1 MLALLQRVLSAE
13 VEVDNQIIAKI
24 DRGILVFLGIEKYD
38 TEEQVDKIIKKI
50 VNYRIFPD
58 SDDKMNL
65 SLLDSNLELLL
76 VPQFTLAANT
86 KKGNRPSFTNAK
98 LPSESLELFN
108 LALDKAS
115 NYNIKIQSG
124 KFQADMQVKL
134 INNGPAT
141 FMLSC

>member
-76 VPQFTLAANT
+76 VLQFT
-86 KKGNRPSFTNAK
+86 
-98 LPSESLELFN
+98 